1 MAFSNKP
8 PEASNEA
15 FRKSRRVMDRSMPIA
30 WSAREFSPPRRDRLD
45 SFPLLNVFLGN
56 SDSSAPSAAGSVQH
70 YTTGNLPSGKLKL
83 VSNPARLCYHL
94 LFSLRI
100 CRAEGEI
107 PASGGR
113 NGI

>member
-1 MAFSNKP
+1 MAFSSKP

-70 YTTGNLPSGKLKL
+70 YTDLPMEPMERTGWQPS
-83 VSNPARLCYHL
+83 RLCYHL
-94 LFSLRI
+94 LFSFRI
-100 CRAEGEI
+100 CRAESKI
-107 PASGGR
+107 PAGERR